1 MTVSVDNL
9 QKIMESL
16 KDGNVSIDYVLGT
29 DDPDKPFDTYS
40 LSVDKDVQGI
50 IAEQINKRLQKID
63 TSKVVEYDYTKELS
77 RSQVGIIEIK
87 ASVARLRQMV
97 SAIDQPNR
105 TSFKLDKRKKDLVV
119 AYVVSIHKKVS
130 GKDLQLKVIKKLN
143 LASILSKNK
152 HRAEV
157 GLIKGVV
164 KGVPEDL
171 VIMSPEA
178 MDVIAYEDTAFI
190 FNEINFHFLFSGS
203 ELLKEEIEKNKS
215 IFQSSLQESE
225 KLIEYAKKNPS
236 ILRGVYHLA
245 TANKNISINQN
256 KALDIERRIQAVN
269 KTTTKIFDFDP
280 SGKIVCTDSNVKY
293 VYWLLA
299 KKYALSLVDDEL
311 KIFGSTYPV
320 S

>member
-1 MTVSVDNL
+1 MTVSVDEL
-9 QKIMESL
+9 QKMMDSL
-16 KDGNVSIDYVLGT
+16 KDGGVSIDYVLET

-40 LSVDKDVQGI
+40 LSVDKNVQGI
-50 IAEQINKRLQKID
+50 IADQINKRIQKID
-63 TSKVVEYDYTKELS
+63 NSKAVNYDYTKELS
-77 RSQVGIIEIK
+77 RSQVGIIDIK
-87 ASVARLRQMV
+87 ASALRLPQMI

-105 TSFKLDKRKKDLVV
+105 TSFKMDKKKKDLVV
-119 AYVVSIHKKVS
+119 AYVVSIHKNVS

-143 LASILSKNK
+143 LVSILSKNK

-157 GLIKGVV
+157 GLIKGEV

-215 IFQSSLQESE
+215 IFQSALKESE

-236 ILRGVYHLA
+236 ILRGIYHLA
-245 TANKNISINQN
+245 TAKKNISIDRY
-256 KALDIERRIQAVN
+256 KALDIERRIQVVN
-269 KTTTKIFDFDP
+269 KTNTKIFDFDP
-280 SGKIVCTDSNVKY
+280 SGKIVCTDSNIKY
-293 VYWLLA
+293 VYWLLT

-320 S
+320 R